1 MTFFEAQQQL
11 DMLLAQQSS
20 GALSTDAFVQ
30 AVNNLRVLDDA
41 GRWWQ
46 PSPDGQ
52 GWIYWDG
59 TAWQPGVIPTT
70 DMPPIVPETTAASS
84 TSAIPLTSAAT
95 ATIPAR
101 SFRDWVGDVKQN
113 VGSQMDNPMTFLN
126 NARNLPLR
134 GRPESWW
141 NALSIFGGAGS
152 GYLWFVYGS
161 VSGFPTPAFLS
172 NSPLGSY
179 ARFIMPLL
187 LLLIPILLLIFR
199 KRSATLL
206 TGIQQKFSRLS
217 LAGKIAVFAIPIGL
231 LYFLPGISAILLRI
245 PFLSRLAF
253 LRINFG
259 EGLDFL
265 TPLMMVG
272 LPIAFI
278 YLRRP
283 IDKFLTRFSFLQQ
296 IPSPL
301 RIGLGLALPFL
312 TAYLLF
318 WIGFS
323 EYPLLR
329 ANVLLGTTLSY
340 LIVRKPRLLLSGGNP
355 PGFNP
360 SLSSLMLFIAVVFLV
375 LVLADPSLADCFL
388 TDPFNFNDGLR
399 TNGVAPIL
407 AGISTCTVSILVNGV
422 EMTRVVLKD
431 TAPVKEGEE
440 AKNTRFWVK
449 AELQDAKGQ
458 RSSLLSP
465 DIAKPLFLFAHC
477 ENEQGPFPAGDP
489 TINMAVSIGQD
500 WTIVTEE
507 QVPGHRCWRL
517 LMPDPQPKT
526 PAPQSVEI
534 IISAGQGGNLIS
546 VPVHLSL
553 DLQTIMR
560 VEMVNGNTVTDK
572 GRTYTGYEAWTDQE
586 KKGWNLG
593 EMVIFWCKREDTDTV
608 INTGYNPFEWTLVA
622 KPDYL
627 DFSPAIPTSDDGN
640 LTWRTRATIKSGMK
654 IPDDWLASDGVIEVK
669 VTCRLTPAP

>member
-1 MTFFEAQQQL
+1 
-11 DMLLAQQSS
+11 
-20 GALSTDAFVQ
+20 
-30 AVNNLRVLDDA
+30 
-41 GRWWQ
+41 
-46 PSPDGQ
+46 
-52 GWIYWDG
+52 
-59 TAWQPGVIPTT
+59 
-70 DMPPIVPETTAASS
+70 
-84 TSAIPLTSAAT
+84 
-95 ATIPAR
+95 
-101 SFRDWVGDVKQN
+101 
-113 VGSQMDNPMTFLN
+113 
-126 NARNLPLR
+126 
-134 GRPESWW
+134 
-141 NALSIFGGAGS
+141 
-152 GYLWFVYGS
+152 
-161 VSGFPTPAFLS
+161 
-172 NSPLGSY
+172 
-179 ARFIMPLL
+179 
-187 LLLIPILLLIFR
+187 
-199 KRSATLL
+199 
-206 TGIQQKFSRLS
+206 
-217 LAGKIAVFAIPIGL
+217 
-231 LYFLPGISAILLRI
+231 
-245 PFLSRLAF
+245 
-253 LRINFG
+253 
-259 EGLDFL
+259 
-265 TPLMMVG
+265 
-272 LPIAFI
+272 
-278 YLRRP
+278 
-283 IDKFLTRFSFLQQ
+283 
-296 IPSPL
+296 
-301 RIGLGLALPFL
+301 
-312 TAYLLF
+312 
-318 WIGFS
+318 
-323 EYPLLR
+323 
-329 ANVLLGTTLSY
+329 
-340 LIVRKPRLLLSGGNP
+340 
-355 PGFNP
+355 
-360 SLSSLMLFIAVVFLV
+360 
-375 LVLADPSLADCFL
+375 
-388 TDPFNFNDGLR
+388 
-399 TNGVAPIL
+399 
-407 AGISTCTVSILVNGV
+407 
-422 EMTRVVLKD
+422 MTRVVLKD